1 MTAFGC
7 RFWTSIGGNSNCLLL
22 TRLSEHGG
30 SAVEAAGGPERVA
43 AAAAMLQI
51 LFFVF
56 LLIYTSSFFLKGY
69 RVSTEKSVCL
79 ALAPFRP
86 TVAPL
91 LFIGLCIVRLSSTR

>member
-1 MTAFGC
+1 M
-7 RFWTSIGGNSNCLLL
+7 SIGGNSSCLLL

-56 LLIYTSSFFLKGY
+56 LLIRFLHIVVLFEG
-69 RVSTEKSVCL
+69 VSCFHRKK
-79 ALAPFRP
+79 
-86 TVAPL
+86 
-91 LFIGLCIVRLSSTR
+91 RLSCARTVPANSSAATIHRSMHSTAVVLASD